1 MYAKANRW
9 DGVVKVRKLTR
20 KRGVRKEPSVSWIQV
35 GSEVHVFTSEDK
47 VHPWMDQ
54 INKKLQ
60 ELIDQIK
67 VIGYVPYFAVVL
79 HDVEDEQK
87 EEHLMYHSEKLAL
100 AFSLIHTPKG
110 ATIRIMKNLRICDDC
125 HAAIKLI
132 SIVRSRRIV
141 VRDAVRF
148 HCIEGGVCSC
158 DDYW

>member
-1 MYAKANRW
+1 MRES
-9 DGVVKVRKLTR
+9 
-20 KRGVRKEPSVSWIQV
+20 GVRKEPGVSWIQV
-35 GSEVHVFTSEDK
+35 GSDVHVFTSEDK
-47 VHPWMDQ
+47 VHPKIDQ
-54 INKKLQ
+54 ITVKLE

-67 VIGYVPYFAVVL
+67 AIGYVPNFAVVL
-79 HDVEDEQK
+79 HDIEDEQK

-100 AFSLIHTPKG
+100 AFGLIHTPNG

-125 HAAIKLI
+125 HVAIKLI
-132 SIVRSRRIV
+132 STITSRKIV